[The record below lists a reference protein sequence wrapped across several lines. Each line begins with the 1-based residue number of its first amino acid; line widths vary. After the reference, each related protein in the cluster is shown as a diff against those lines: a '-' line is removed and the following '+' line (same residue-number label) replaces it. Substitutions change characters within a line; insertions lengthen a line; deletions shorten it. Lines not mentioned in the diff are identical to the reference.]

1 MPVNGGV
8 RGGSKERGRW
18 GSNRGRRGTDRGRGG
33 PDRGRG
39 RGRGGTVGPEGCPGG
54 GRDVGGRGGGR
65 GTIPVLNPGMYSL
78 QVRLISRIPITD
90 LVLFGPGPG
99 CVYNRLGTV
108 RSKTRLHSVQ
118 IPDGISP
125 NAD

>member
-1 MPVNGGV
+1 
-8 RGGSKERGRW
+8 
-18 GSNRGRRGTDRGRGG
+18 
-33 PDRGRG
+33 
-39 RGRGGTVGPEGCPGG
+39 
-54 GRDVGGRGGGR
+54 
-65 GTIPVLNPGMYSL
+65 MYSL

-125 NAD
+125 KAD